1 LHRSLAHA
9 TFNHIVIGLLRLALI
24 LLV

>member
-9 TFNHIVIGLLRLALI
+9 AFNHIVIGLLRLALI